1 MAHETKFDAP
11 REGETVEL
19 ELGDGSKLV
28 CDVRGSD
35 DCRIE
40 GDEVALDDVMSRAGE
55 PFAGYRLL
63 EVRDRDAA
71 ATRAR

>member
-1 MAHETKFDAP
+1 MEHESKFDQP
-11 REGETVEL
+11 EEGETVEL

-35 DCRIE
+35 ACRIE
-40 GDEVALDDVMSRAGE
+40 ADEVSFDDVMRQEGG

-63 EVRDRDAA
+63 ELRDRDAA
-71 ATRAR
+71 STRAR